1 MTATTANAVEKFS
14 EADLA
19 GLREELLRAHL
30 DSWQVGDVISNYLS
44 TRGYGVSSHEAR
56 TMVSRIE
63 RTGYSLKSMQEE
75 LEKLALVM

>member
-1 MTATTANAVEKFS
+1 MTDMTQVRVEKFS

-19 GLREELLRAHL
+19 GLREDLLRANL

-44 TRGYGVSSHEAR
+44 TRGYGVSHHEAR
-56 TMVSRIE
+56 TMVARIE
-63 RTGYSLKSMQEE
+63 RTGYSLKIMQEE